1 LDTTSISN
9 YALCWTT
16 SPPGSGPQQR
26 QQRPRP
32 PVSRPKTGIP
42 TRRTIDGYPQDQQKL
57 IIGEALYPL
66 IVKKQPERAGKI
78 TGMLLDAGWDIDELY
93 SLLENEEKL
102 NQKIIEAVTVL
113 DKDNS

>member
-1 LDTTSISN
+1 
-9 YALCWTT
+9 
-16 SPPGSGPQQR
+16 
-26 QQRPRP
+26 
-32 PVSRPKTGIP
+32 
-42 TRRTIDGYPQDQQKL
+42 L

-102 NQKIIEAVTVL
+102 NQKIHEAVTVL